1 MEIQKRTTR
10 RVFIFK
16 HVVIK
21 VAVFDWTKIF
31 GSWKFQILK
40 EIILIKKH
48 KLNYLSEKKKER
60 KEQKVYLLEK
70 CYQWGLEVIPYKKY
84 EKCFSPW
91 YYLLVGILANINER
105 RFYKKT
111 KNPFVMPTYF
121 SFLGFVN
128 IQKRGRKIEF
138 WDDSDVFSFLCQN
151 SANRSQPYA
160 DGHALAE
167 IENFVIDDDDHLKLV
182 DYGNRQVCP
191 FLEMNGENLY
201 NNFKLPE

>member
-1 MEIQKRTTR
+1 METQKGTTR

-21 VAVFDWTKIF
+21 IAIFNWTRF
-31 GSWKFQILK
+31 FSTYKFYLLK
-40 EIILIKKH
+40 EIKLIKKY
-48 KLNYLSEKKKER
+48 KSNYFFEKRREQKEYKIYLSEKCFK
-60 KEQKVYLLEK
+60 
-70 CYQWGLEVIPYKKY
+70 WGLEVIPYNKY
-84 EKCFSPW
+84 ENFYSLW
-91 YYLLVGILANINER
+91 YYLLAGILANINER

-138 WDDSDVFSFLCQN
+138 WDDGDVFSFLCQN
-151 SANRSQPYA
+151 SANRNQPHI
-160 DGHALAE
+160 DGHTLAE
-167 IENFVIDDDDHLKLV
+167 IKNFVVDDDSHLKLV

-201 NNFKLPE
+201 RNFKLPE